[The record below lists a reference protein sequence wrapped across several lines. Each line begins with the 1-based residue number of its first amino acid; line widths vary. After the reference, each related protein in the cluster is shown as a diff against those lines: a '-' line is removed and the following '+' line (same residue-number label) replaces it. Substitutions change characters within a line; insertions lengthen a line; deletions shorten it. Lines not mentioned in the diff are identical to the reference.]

1 MALVVK
7 NNLSAL
13 STLNI
18 MNTNSTALNKSLKK
32 VSSGMKINSAA
43 DDASG
48 YQISERMRVQIKSL
62 DQANQNTQ
70 NGSAM
75 LKTAEGAVS
84 STVEIIKTL
93 KQKVLN
99 AANGTNTDSDLAA
112 IQSEM
117 NQSIDQINDNAN
129 TTFNGKYL
137 IDGSAS
143 SATSATKSAF
153 TNESLGVQTT
163 GNSALTSLT
172 NRDGKSL
179 GIVSGDTV
187 SISYVINGKTVTTSV
202 RITDTTGGA
211 GTKLSDIINKATGL
225 SVNTTATSV
234 VGTGSTPA
242 TNNKDG
248 QGYTVHSTDG
258 KNVLTIA
265 TKTAGISSSL
275 AGFTISVTDKT
286 GAAKKDVNKVLDNF
300 TEAITAHDLSKDHS
314 IQLQVGTK
322 ANQTISVGLSDMGAK
337 ALGLQGQSASTTYNL
352 DVTTQERATAAIDVL
367 DKALQ
372 KALSQQTR
380 IGSAESRL
388 DYTSQNLTTSSE
400 NVTNAES
407 TIRDSDMAK
416 EMTEYTKNNV
426 LKQAS
431 SAMLAQAN
439 QSGQS
444 VLSLLQ

>member
-1 MALVVK
+1 MSLVVK

-70 NGSAM
+70 NGSSL

-117 NQSIDQINDNAN
+117 NQSIDQINDNSN
-129 TTFNGKYL
+129 VTFNGKYL
-137 IDGSAS
+137 VDGSAS

-153 TNESLGVQTT
+153 TNESLGT
-163 GNSALTSLT
+163 GTVGSSVLTSLT
-172 NRDGKSL
+172 DRDGKNL
-179 GIVSGDTV
+179 GIVSGDTI
-187 SISYVINGKTVTTSV
+187 SISYVVNGKTVTTSIKV
-202 RITDTTGGA
+202 QSGTSGTTISG
-211 GTKLSDIINKATGL
+211 IVNKATGL
-225 SVNTTATSV
+225 SVSTTATSV
-234 VGTGSTPA
+234 VGTGA
-242 TNNKDG
+242 GTNNKDG

-265 TKTAGISSSL
+265 TTTAGVSHSL
-275 AGFTISVTDKT
+275 AGFTISVTDKD
-286 GAAKKDVNKVLDNF
+286 GNAKKDANKVLDNF

-314 IQLQVGTK
+314 IKLQVGTK
-322 ANQTISVGLSDMGAK
+322 ANQTITVGLSDMGAK
-337 ALGLQGQSASTTYNL
+337 ALGLQGQSSTTTFNL
-352 DVTTQERATAAIDVL
+352 DVTTQDRATAAIDVL

-372 KALSQQTR
+372 KALTQQTK

-407 TIRDSDMAK
+407 TIRDADMAK

-431 SAMLAQAN
+431 QAMLAQAN
-439 QSGQS
+439 QSGS
-444 VLSLLQ
+444 GVLSLLQ

>member
-18 MNTNSTALNKSLKK
+18 MNTNSTALQKSLKK

-117 NQSIDQINDNAN
+117 NQSIDQINDNSN
-129 TTFNGKYL
+129 VTFNGKYL
-137 IDGSAS
+137 VDGSAS

-153 TNESLGVQTT
+153 TNESLGTATT
-163 GNSALTSLT
+163 GSSTLASLT
-172 NRDGKSL
+172 NRDGNGL
-179 GIVSGDTV
+179 GIVSGDSV
-187 SISYVINGKTVTTSV
+187 SISYVVNGKTITTSMK
-202 RITDTTGGA
+202 ITDGSS
-211 GTKLSDIINKATGL
+211 GTKISNIIGKATGL
-225 SVNTTATSV
+225 SVSTSATSV
-234 VGTGSTPA
+234 VGTGAGTS
-242 TNNKDG
+242 NKDG

-258 KNVLTIA
+258 QNVLTIG
-265 TKTAGISSSL
+265 TTTAGVSHSL
-275 AGFTISVTDKT
+275 AGFTINVTDKD
-286 GAAKKDVNKVLDNF
+286 GNAKKDVNKVLDNF

-322 ANQTISVGLSDMGAK
+322 ANQTISVGLNDMGAK
-337 ALGLQGQSASTTYNL
+337 ALGLQGQSSTTTFNL
-352 DVTTQERATAAIDVL
+352 DVTTQSRATAAIDVL

-372 KALSQQTR
+372 KALTQQTT

-407 TIRDSDMAK
+407 TIRDADMAK

-431 SAMLAQAN
+431 QAMLAQAN
-439 QSGQS
+439 QSGQG

>member
-18 MNTNSTALNKSLKK
+18 MNTNSTALQKSLKK

-117 NQSIDQINDNAN
+117 NQSIDQINDNSN
-129 TTFNGKYL
+129 VTFNGKYL
-137 IDGSAS
+137 VDGSAS

-153 TNESLGVQTT
+153 TNESLGTATT
-163 GNSALTSLT
+163 GSSTLASLT
-172 NRDGKSL
+172 NRDGNGL
-179 GIVSGDTV
+179 GIVSGDSV
-187 SISYVINGKTVTTSV
+187 SISYVVNGKTITTSTK
-202 RITDTTGGA
+202 ITDGSL
-211 GTKLSDIINKATGL
+211 GTKISDIIGKATGL
-225 SVNTTATSV
+225 SVSTSATSV
-234 VGTGSTPA
+234 VGTGAGTS
-242 TNNKDG
+242 NKDG

-258 KNVLTIA
+258 QNVLTIG
-265 TKTAGISSSL
+265 TTTAGVSHSL
-275 AGFTISVTDKT
+275 AGFTINVTDKD
-286 GAAKKDVNKVLDNF
+286 GNAKKDVNKVLDNF

-322 ANQTISVGLSDMGAK
+322 ANQTISVGLNDMGAK
-337 ALGLQGQSASTTYNL
+337 ALGLQGQSSTTTFNL
-352 DVTTQERATAAIDVL
+352 DVTTQSRATAAIDVL

-372 KALSQQTR
+372 KALTQQTT

-407 TIRDSDMAK
+407 TIRDADMAK

-431 SAMLAQAN
+431 QAMLAQAN
-439 QSGQS
+439 QSGQG

>member
-13 STLNI
+13 NTLNI

-143 SATSATKSAF
+143 SATSATISAF
-153 TNESLGVQTT
+153 TNQSLGVKTI
-163 GNSALTSLT
+163 GGSALTALT

-179 GIVSGDTV
+179 GIVSGDSI
-187 SISYVINGKTVTTSV
+187 SISYVINGKTVTTSIK
-202 RITDTTGGA
+202 ITDGTS
-211 GTKLSDIINKATGL
+211 GTKLSDIVSKATGL
-225 SVNTTATSV
+225 SVNTSATSV
-234 VGTGSTPA
+234 VGTGAGTA
-242 TNNKDG
+242 KTNRDG
-248 QGYTVHSTDG
+248 QGYVVHSTDG
-258 KNVLTIA
+258 KQVVTIGTTA
-265 TKTAGISSSL
+265 TGVSHSL
-275 AGFTISVTDKT
+275 AGFTINVTDKN

-314 IQLQVGTK
+314 IKLQVGTK

-337 ALGLQGQSASTTYNL
+337 ALGLQGQSASTTFNL